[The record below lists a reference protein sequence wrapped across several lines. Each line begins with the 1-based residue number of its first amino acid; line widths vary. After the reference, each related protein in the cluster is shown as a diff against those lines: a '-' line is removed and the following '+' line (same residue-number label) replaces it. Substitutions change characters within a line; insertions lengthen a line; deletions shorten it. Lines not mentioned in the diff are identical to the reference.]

1 MLSSPRGRITDG
13 ENTTKRFTIGQ
24 QRDFDNR
31 RLVLKGFPWS
41 GKFQTLEEVKA
52 YLSGDRMQ
60 CLLCGKPYVM
70 IGKHLREIH
79 GVTVDQYKERY
90 GIPWGRGL
98 VCADTKKVMS
108 ANTKRRI
115 YEGGFNRGCYEAPNY
130 IQRKRCP
137 AVKNLNLEKLQKI
150 NEKPFEIE

>member
-1 MLSSPRGRITDG
+1 MDG
-13 ENTTKRFTIGQ
+13 ENMIKRFTIGQ
-24 QRDFDNR
+24 RAFDNKR
-31 RLVLKGFPWS
+31 FVLKGFPWS
-41 GKFQTLEEVKA
+41 GKFQTLEEIEG
-52 YLSGDRMQ
+52 YLSGGRMQ
-60 CLLCGKPYVM
+60 CLLCGKLYVM

-98 VCADTKKVMS
+98 VCVDTKKVMS
-108 ANTKRRI
+108 ANAKRRI

-150 NEKPFEIE
+150 HEKPFEIE